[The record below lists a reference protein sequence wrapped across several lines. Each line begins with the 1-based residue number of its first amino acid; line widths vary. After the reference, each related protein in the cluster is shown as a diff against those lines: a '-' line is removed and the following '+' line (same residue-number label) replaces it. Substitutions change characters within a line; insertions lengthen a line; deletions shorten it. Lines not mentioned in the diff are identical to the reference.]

1 MLPTVMMGSF
11 IGVIMNKAMP
21 DLILQVC
28 LTLLLGFLTVQS
40 GFKAREIMRKEN
52 EKIKA
57 KKKAEKEKK
66 RESNRIL
73 GIEETDEVKED
84 KDLNWEDN
92 SNSSDPSFIT
102 TQSMVITGNKD
113 TMVASPKTENIVV
126 SPKQ

>member
-28 LTLLLGFLTVQS
+28 LTLLLAFLTVQS

-102 TQSMVITGNKD
+102 SQSMVMTKD
-113 TMVASPKTENIVV
+113 TMIASPKPENNVV
-126 SPKQ
+126 SP